1 MRVRGVFLTFYW
13 DFYLGGDILL
23 HIKRFICFI
32 FIKLNQPKI
41 ELEHFKACL
50 INMTHGQTKKGR
62 PTVSGGTFTPCQ
74 DCNLDFGTSQRSF
87 ISMYSMICVYVIITA
102 RLEVTAP
109 HQDDL
114 G

>member
-1 MRVRGVFLTFYW
+1 MRVRGVFFTFYW

-74 DCNLDFGTSQRSF
+74 D
-87 ISMYSMICVYVIITA
+87 
-102 RLEVTAP
+102 
-109 HQDDL
+109 
-114 G
+114 